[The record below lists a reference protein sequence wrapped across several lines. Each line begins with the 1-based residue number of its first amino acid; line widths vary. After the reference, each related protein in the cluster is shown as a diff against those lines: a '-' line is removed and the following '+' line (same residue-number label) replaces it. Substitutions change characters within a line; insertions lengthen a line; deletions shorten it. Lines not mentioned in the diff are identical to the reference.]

1 VKETLNTR
9 KQVTLR
15 LPQETI
21 TRVAKIARLAGVS
34 PTQVYNVF
42 LAAYCAEVLE
52 KVGRNKCP
60 PAT

>member
-1 VKETLNTR
+1 MKQEL

-21 TRVAKIARLAGVS
+21 SHVARVAKRAGVS

-42 LAAYCAEVLE
+42 LAAYILGLE
-52 KVGRNKCP
+52 RERTAMNEERKP
-60 PAT
+60 

>member
-1 VKETLNTR
+1 MNHPR

-21 TRVAKIARLAGVS
+21 TRVAKIATLAGVS

-42 LAAYCAEVLE
+42 LAAYCAEVVE
-52 KVGRNKCP
+52 KVRDQRANIKNER
-60 PAT
+60 